1 MSSDL
6 PVPWAA
12 VSCTNSLF
20 CVDYTE
26 PTPQSSHQGLN
37 FSAELWVLNSSEMV
51 WRATQGILTWLFPPF
66 VAGFSHLKRA
76 LRHFKPV
83 NGSALCAVCL
93 AFRAVIKQ
101 IDPAPDNVQMRADS
115 FTPL

>member
-1 MSSDL
+1 
-6 PVPWAA
+6 
-12 VSCTNSLF
+12 
-20 CVDYTE
+20 
-26 PTPQSSHQGLN
+26 
-37 FSAELWVLNSSEMV
+37 MV
-51 WRATQGILTWLFPPF
+51 WRATQGILIWLFPPF

-115 FTPL
+115 FTLSSSELPPLSPAGRGVQFGAGKALEPLLHTQGSCADGSDGGGS